1 MAAKKILEGKNFI
14 LKLKK
19 NYFLVKSLYQNV
31 RHVWVYDTNDIL
43 STNTHIA
50 FTKNAVDKIRRKKME
65 KRT

>member
-1 MAAKKILEGKNFI
+1 MAKILILRLKNI
-14 LKLKK
+14 
-19 NYFLVKSLYQNV
+19 YFLVKSLYQNV
-31 RHVWVYDTNDIL
+31 IHVWVYDTNDIL